1 VGGADPAGRAEPLLE
16 GFDGYNQSS
25 TGDQSHTLR
34 GLAPGDTTTGSH
46 MAVPL
51 VQDRRGAYDVPGAGE
66 TDGTVAPPRPDV
78 PQAVESRF
86 ARNGRGAPSG
96 EVPPLKAQSGQTG
109 KGDAAPLIIPA
120 QDPSLGQGES
130 VPFAPG
136 QRGWRGDPAQE
147 TYVRDGATQALTSR
161 FGNSGTDYPDA
172 EAGWVVA
179 GQQQPDPLGQD
190 EAGSLG
196 SMGTTGGHRL
206 DLDSAGAYVAGPGTD
221 VTHTLTSEGHDATED
236 GTGRGTPIVSVPDPT
251 GGQELAATLKGQ
263 RGKGGGGIGPEE
275 TLLPVDEATGF
286 YSTGGTH
293 GLHGNEGES
302 PALKVGSGIGIP
314 SPPAVFSK
322 RHAASDADDSET
334 WDESEQAHT
343 LNQNMNAPD
352 VAADAQAVRRLTP
365 TEAER
370 LQGVPDGWTLP
381 YGPSLADA
389 PAWHDLRN
397 PPLPVRAVTIN
408 EGNDTPQGSV
418 WESDQ
423 CGSLATGGGKPGQG
437 YHAVRTEPADPTW
450 IGLDNANR
458 GNDHVKE
465 GQQSSEAL
473 RAKGT
478 LDQAVCFHSDALGR
492 DGEAKNDSPD
502 AEGRMRKRDAGT
514 GIAEGES
521 YNLTTGAPHA
531 VGYTVHG
538 ENSTAMQGDG
548 EAAVAF
554 ETEAA
559 RSLDRS
565 GGYATNQGGNVVGV
579 YPDPLSP
586 ALTRAGFHG
595 NADGSDDQVEATA
608 LAFEQRYYSD
618 RARMGGAPSGEAGPV
633 KATDSKAGDA
643 AQVVAFAQNQRDEVR
658 ELDDASSLS
667 GQGTHQTTYVA
678 EPVGFDRDTR
688 MDTPAEGSA
697 PTLRGHRFSA
707 GNACVSHH
715 SAVAAGIACP
725 YDCPPDGPRYAALGD
740 AVTAPVARWIGE
752 RLVDVLRERGVIA
765 ADGAVDLGADLS

>member
-1 VGGADPAGRAEPLLE
+1 VGGADPAGRAEPVLE
-16 GFDGYNQSS
+16 
-25 TGDQSHTLR
+25 
-34 GLAPGDTTTGSH
+34 
-46 MAVPL
+46 
-51 VQDRRGAYDVPGAGE
+51 DRRTVSEQIDDGDLTQSLTARFGNRGADLADGEANWLVPQDVAGAGE
-66 TDGTVAPPRPDV
+66 TEGTVAPPRPDE
-78 PQAVESRF
+78 PQAFESRF

-120 QDPSLGQGES
+120 QEVGPLSAKGGPHGTGGIGDQEVHQGHVVDPTLGQP
-130 VPFAPG
+130 V
-136 QRGWRGDPAQE
+136 
-147 TYVRDGATQALTSR
+147 
-161 FGNSGTDYPDA
+161 
-172 EAGWVVA
+172 
-179 GQQQPDPLGQD
+179 
-190 EAGSLG
+190 AGSLG
-196 SMGTTGGHRL
+196 GVGHTGGHRL
-206 DLDSAGAYVAGPGTD
+206 DLDSSGAYVA
-221 VTHTLTSEGHDATED
+221 A
-236 GTGRGTPIVSVPDPT
+236 
-251 GGQELAATLKGQ
+251 
-263 RGKGGGGIGPEE
+263 
-275 TLLPVDEATGF
+275 PVDEEA
-286 YSTGGTH
+286 
-293 GLHGNEGES
+293 
-302 PALKVGSGIGIP
+302 
-314 SPPAVFSK
+314 PPTVFSK
-322 RHAASDADDSET
+322 RHAASDGDDAET

-370 LQGVPDGWTLP
+370 LQGVPDGWSLP

-458 GNDHVKE
+458 GNDHVRE
-465 GQQSSEAL
+465 GQPSAEAL

-478 LDQAVCFHSDALGR
+478 LDQAVCFHADALGR
-492 DGEAKNDSPD
+492 DGEAKTDSPD

-514 GIAEGES
+514 GIAQDES

-531 VGYTVHG
+531 VGY
-538 ENSTAMQGDG
+538 SSPPLTA
-548 EAAVAF
+548 
-554 ETEAA
+554 
-559 RSLDRS
+559 
-565 GGYATNQGGNVVGV
+565 
-579 YPDPLSP
+579 
-586 ALTRAGFHG
+586 AGFHG

-608 LAFEQRYYSD
+608 LAFEARYYSD
-618 RARMGGAPSGEAGPV
+618 RERMGGAPSGEAGPV

-643 AQVVAFAQNQRDEVR
+643 AQVVAFSAMAQGGQGWAPNSIATSEDEAHTIDTTRAQAVAFEPRYYNREHDTGGPGTPPSGETLPPLKAQSGQGDGAPHVAFAQNQRDEVR
-658 ELDDASSLS
+658 ELDQASSLS
-667 GQGTHQTTYVA
+667 GPGTHQTTYVA
-678 EPVGFDRDTR
+678 GT
-688 MDTPAEGSA
+688 
-697 PTLRGHRFSA
+697 
-707 GNACVSHH
+707 
-715 SAVAAGIACP
+715 AVAAGLACP

-765 ADGAVDLGADLS
+765 ADGAVDLGADLG